1 MFTAINSLVTHA
13 RKYSPNCKDRISS
26 LFFVAGVF
34 RVLTPLRVAAVK
46 NIQTADVATDPQ
58 ALLRHA
64 ENLTRLNSS
73 FEIAVNN
80 MARGLSMFDAERR
93 LVVCNA
99 LYREIYGLTEEIT
112 APGTPFSK
120 IVAFHSE
127 QSGSPVAADDLERQ
141 KSWIDEH
148 AHELQNGKIFT
159 HLQHLKNGR
168 IILVTNQPLTDGGW
182 VDTQEDVTEKT
193 LAEARITWLARHC
206 QLTELANRSYLREKL
221 DEMIRAL
228 DADEILAVHLVDLDY
243 FKQVNDTLGH
253 AAGDTVLKAVAKR
266 MQSSLREH
274 DFVGRLGGDEFAI
287 IQVGISD
294 PEHANH
300 LAHRLIKTLN
310 TPYRVFGSQAGIGAS
325 IGIAICPHHGADTDT
340 LLQRADEALYRV
352 KARGRGSFAMWN
364 KRDAALQG
372 SGSLRPGRHQPSI
385 LRSMSQLFH
394 AIAMIL
400 QRPFKE
406 R

>member
-1 MFTAINSLVTHA
+1 MI
-13 RKYSPNCKDRISS
+13 SPIRA
-26 LFFVAGVF
+26 VAVEPF
-34 RVLTPLRVAAVK
+34 
-46 NIQTADVATDPQ
+46 QTAYAATDTQ
-58 ALLRHA
+58 ALLRHT
-64 ENLTRLNSS
+64 EDLTRLNSS

-127 QSGSPVAADDLERQ
+127 QSGSPTSDDDHERQ

-148 AHELQNGKIFT
+148 ARELQGGKIFT

-193 LAEARITWLARHC
+193 RAEARITWLARHC
-206 QLTELANRSYLREKL
+206 QLTELANRAYLREKL
-221 DEMIRAL
+221 DGMIQAL
-228 DADEILAVHLVDLDY
+228 DEGEILAVHLVDLDY

-253 AAGDTVLKAVAKR
+253 AAGDAVLKAVAKR
-266 MQSSLREH
+266 MRSTVREH
-274 DFVGRLGGDEFAI
+274 DFIGRLGGDEFAI
-287 IQVGISD
+287 IQAGITD

-300 LAHRLIKTLN
+300 LAQRLVKALN
-310 TPYRVFGSQAGIGAS
+310 APYRILGLRTTIGAS
-325 IGIAICPHHGADTDT
+325 IGIAIAPRHGADTDT
-340 LLQRADEALYRV
+340 LLQRADTALYRV
-352 KARGRGSFAMWN
+352 KARGRGSFAVWSKHDETLQESVESRRGGN
-364 KRDAALQG
+364 KPSKPRSI
-372 SGSLRPGRHQPSI
+372 SGW
-385 LRSMSQLFH
+385 LRSF
-394 AIAMIL
+394 AAMIV
-400 QRPFKE
+400 QRPFKA